1 MPYLDREQSFDA
13 LRNMQT
19 FHTECNELFLKHGFD
34 FVRNLGRRN
43 IVMSQAQEKFFAQV
57 LAAKYSGVSSDGRT
71 GEPDITIGELSKEL
85 ECKLTT
91 RGASG
96 SIDFNTDYKTLAKK
110 GSIDYLY
117 VIADP
122 EFAEFA
128 VLFFEGLTV
137 DDFRVPSNGSRGKA
151 QMYKHK
157 GMKKCQVLVGKAIN
171 NREKY
176 LRSIREALADPGTP
190 SSKRAVLKKRRD
202 YWKKTPASFTY
213 TLEKIDAN

>member
-1 MPYLDREQSFDA
+1 
-13 LRNMQT
+13 
-19 FHTECNELFLKHGFD
+19 
-34 FVRNLGRRN
+34 
-43 IVMSQAQEKFFAQV
+43 
-57 LAAKYSGVSSDGRT
+57 
-71 GEPDITIGELSKEL
+71 
-85 ECKLTT
+85 
-91 RGASG
+91 
-96 SIDFNTDYKTLAKK
+96 
-110 GSIDYLY
+110 

-176 LRSIREALADPGTP
+176 LQSIREALADPATP
-190 SSKRAVLKKRRD
+190 SSKRTNLKKRRD